1 LPKISKISLAAPAEN
16 KHKSI
21 WLDPDRAEQGRGTLE
36 LISRINIPT
45 KLFLVIALMSA
56 MFLGCALYTAHN
68 LAGIDAAYTILLDK
82 ETKAVVKA
90 ARLNRVVAQISYV
103 ALRSAA
109 EAGTAE
115 GRRIGGSLDALVA
128 EATKLIA
135 GARQETSAFQD
146 RLDRIT
152 PRLDAY
158 VQTVRDMRDLAEK
171 GKGDEA
177 LSLAR
182 RVMDGVQREVT
193 EDIRTLV
200 DDMDT
205 SVQKRSDGLTLETDA
220 TRSMLLTMS
229 ILGVAVGM
237 VGGALVVVF
246 GVTRPIGRL
255 TAVLRRMANGEI
267 DADIPEARR
276 GDEIGLIGRAVEGI
290 KALVAQKAA
299 EQAEIRRMADAAAA
313 EARRKAMLDLADGF
327 QGTVGRIIDQVSS
340 SATELQATA
349 QAMTATAT
357 QTASQS
363 TTVAAAA
370 EEAASN
376 VNTVASAAEELGSSV
391 QEIGRQV
398 DGSAKLAQGA
408 VSEADQTA
416 TLVQELSAAAAKVG
430 DVVRL
435 ITDIAGQTNLLA
447 LNATIEAARAGE
459 AGRGF
464 AVVASEV
471 KELATQTA
479 RATEE
484 VAGQIGQIQKSTG
497 AAVSVIAGITARI
510 KEIESV
516 ATSIAAAVEEQGAA
530 TQEIVRNVGQAA
542 QGTGEVTS
550 NIAGVAL
557 AAAETGRAADQVLGA
572 ASDLSRQSEH
582 LSGEVGR
589 FLSTIRAA

>member
-1 LPKISKISLAAPAEN
+1 M
-16 KHKSI
+16 
-21 WLDPDRAEQGRGTLE
+21 E
-36 LISRINIPT
+36 LISKINIPT
-45 KLFLVIALMSA
+45 KLFAVIALMSA
-56 MFLGCALYTAHN
+56 LFFGCAVYTSQNIVA
-68 LAGIDAAYTILLDK
+68 IDAAYTVLLDK
-82 ETKAVVKA
+82 ESKALVKM
-90 ARLNRVVAQISYV
+90 ARLNRVVAQLGYV
-103 ALRSAA
+103 AFRTVA
-109 EAGTAE
+109 EAGTPDGARV
-115 GRRIGGSLDALVA
+115 GATLDELLP
-128 EATKLIA
+128 EATKLLD
-135 GARQETSAFQD
+135 GARRDAPTFRD
-146 RLDRIT
+146 RADRIAVQLET
-152 PRLDAY
+152 Y
-158 VQTVRDMRDLAEK
+158 VRTVREMRDLA
-171 GKGDEA
+171 GKGQSAEA
-177 LSLAR
+177 LSLAHQTADVIR
-182 RVMDGVQREVT
+182 RELTDNVRG
-193 EDIRTLV
+193 LV
-200 DDMDT
+200 DDMDV
-205 SVQKRSDGLTLETDA
+205 SVQKRSDDLTAETYATRTLLLTL
-220 TRSMLLTMS
+220 S
-229 ILGVAVGM
+229 ILGIVMGI
-237 VGGALVVVF
+237 VGGALVVVV
-246 GVTRPIGRL
+246 GVTRPIRRL
-255 TAVLRRMANGEI
+255 TAVLRRMADGEI
-267 DADIPEARR
+267 DAEIAEARR

-299 EQAEIRRMADAAAA
+299 EQAEIRRVADEAAA
-313 EARRKAMLDLADGF
+313 EARRQTMLELAEGF
-327 QGTVGRIIDQVSS
+327 QGTVGRIIGQVSS

-349 QAMTATAT
+349 QSMTATAT

-435 ITDIAGQTNLLA
+435 ITDIAAQTNLLA

-464 AVVASEV
+464 AVVAAEV
-471 KELATQTA
+471 KELANQTA

-497 AAVSVIAGITARI
+497 AAVSVIGGITARI

-542 QGTGEVTS
+542 QGTSEVTS
-550 NIAGVAL
+550 NIAGVAS
-557 AAAETGRAADQVLGA
+557 AAEETGKAAGQVLDA
-572 ASDLSRQSEH
+572 ASELSRQSEH
-582 LSGEVGR
+582 LSGEVHR
-589 FLSTIRAA
+589 FLATIRAA

>member
-1 LPKISKISLAAPAEN
+1 MQLMSKL
-16 KHKSI
+16 SI
-21 WLDPDRAEQGRGTLE
+21 P
-36 LISRINIPT
+36 S
-45 KLFLVIALMSA
+45 KLFAVIALMSA
-56 MFLGCALYTAHN
+56 IFFGCAWYTSQKIVA
-68 LAGIDAAYTILLDK
+68 IDASYSLLLDK
-82 ETKAVVKA
+82 ESKAVVKV
-90 ARLNRVVAQISYV
+90 ARLNRVVAQLGYA
-103 ALRSAA
+103 ALRTAT
-109 EAGTAE
+109 EAGTADGSRV
-115 GRRIGGSLDALVA
+115 GRSLDTLAA
-128 EATKLIA
+128 EAAKLID
-135 GARQETSAFQD
+135 GARREAPAF
-146 RLDRIT
+146 RDRIEQIAGH
-152 PRLDAY
+152 LDAY
-158 VQTVRDMRDLAEK
+158 NRALRDLRDLADK
-171 GKGDEA
+171 GKADEA

-182 RVMDGVQREVT
+182 RIADGVQSETT
-193 EDIRTLV
+193 ESARTLV
-200 DDMDT
+200 DDMD
-205 SVQKRSDGLTLETDA
+205 VAQQKRSDELTADTA
-220 TRSMLLTMS
+220 GTRTVLLTIS
-229 ILGVAVGM
+229 LLGIALGM
-237 VGGALVVVF
+237 IGGMLVVVY
-246 GVTRPIGRL
+246 GVTRPITRL

-267 DADIPEARR
+267 DAEIPEARR

-299 EQAEIRRMADAAAA
+299 EQAEIRRVADEAAA
-313 EARRKAMLDLADGF
+313 EARRKAMLELADGF
-327 QGTVGRIIDQVSS
+327 QGTVGRIIGLVSS
-340 SATELQATA
+340 AATELQATA
-349 QAMTATAT
+349 QSMTATAT

-408 VSEADQTA
+408 VAEADQTA
-416 TLVQELSAAAAKVG
+416 TLVQELSGAAAKVG

-435 ITDIAGQTNLLA
+435 ITDIAAQTNLLA

-471 KELATQTA
+471 KELANQTA
-479 RATEE
+479 RATED

-497 AAVSVIAGITARI
+497 AAVAVIAGITARI

-550 NIAGVAL
+550 NIAGVAS

-572 ASDLSRQSEH
+572 ASELSRQSEH
-582 LSGEVGR
+582 LSGEVDR